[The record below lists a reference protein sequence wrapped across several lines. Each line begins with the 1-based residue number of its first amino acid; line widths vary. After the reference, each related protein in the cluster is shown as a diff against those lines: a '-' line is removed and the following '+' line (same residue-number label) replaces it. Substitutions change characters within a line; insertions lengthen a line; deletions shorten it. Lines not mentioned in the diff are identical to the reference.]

1 MADQESIGPV
11 MLPAQRQH
19 RILAEIERAGGARIT
34 QLAEQL
40 GVSEMTV
47 RRDMDA
53 LARQGLIK
61 KVYGGATAPA
71 RSTSDEPG
79 FEVKS
84 HRELAAKDQIGA
96 VAATLI
102 QPSTTVAVSAG
113 TTTYASAVH
122 LARIS
127 GLTVVTNSI
136 RVADYLHAHGDPSQ
150 TVLLT
155 GGVRTPSDALV
166 GPVAVQT
173 ISGLHVDALLLGV
186 HGMDLAAGFT
196 TPNLMEAEMN
206 RALIAASSRLIV
218 LADHTKWGVV
228 GLCAMAR
235 LADADVL
242 VSDEGLSTEAR
253 DVLSTA
259 VRELILAG
267 PGEEI
272 GLRGN
277 RGLVS
282 HCVSV
287 IASRCRL

>member
-1 MADQESIGPV
+1 MADQESTGAI
-11 MLPAQRQH
+11 MLPAQR
-19 RILAEIERAGGARIT
+19 RDWILAEIERAGGARIT

-47 RRDMDA
+47 RRDLEA
-53 LARQGLIK
+53 LASRGLIT
-61 KVYGGATAPA
+61 KVYGGATTPA

-102 QPSTTVAVSAG
+102 QPRTTVAVSAG

-122 LARIS
+122 LARIP
-127 GLTVVTNSI
+127 GLTVVTNSV
-136 RVADYLHAHGDPSQ
+136 RVADYLHIHGDRSQ

-206 RALIAASSRLIV
+206 RAMVAATSRLIV

-235 LADADVL
+235 LADASAL
-242 VSDEGLSTEAR
+242 VSDADLNGDAR
-253 DVLSTA
+253 DVLSNS
-259 VRELILAG
+259 VGELILAG
-267 PGEEI
+267 PGGAI
-272 GLRGN
+272 VDL
-277 RGLVS
+277 
-282 HCVSV
+282 
-287 IASRCRL
+287 A

>member
-1 MADQESIGPV
+1 MADQESNGPV
-11 MLPAQRQH
+11 MLPAQRRD
-19 RILAEIERAGGARIT
+19 RIFAEIERAGGARIT

-47 RRDMDA
+47 RRDIDA
-53 LARQGLIK
+53 LARRGLIK

-96 VAATLI
+96 VAAALI
-102 QPSTTVAVSAG
+102 QPRTTVAVSAG

-122 LARIS
+122 LARIP
-127 GLTVVTNSI
+127 GLTVVTNSV

-150 TVLLT
+150 TVLLS

-166 GPVAVQT
+166 GPIAVQT

-206 RALIAASSRLIV
+206 RAMVAATSRLIV

-228 GLCAMAR
+228 GLCVIAR
-235 LADADVL
+235 LANASVL
-242 VSDEGLSTEAR
+242 VSDEGLSAEAR

-259 VRELILAG
+259 VGELILAG
-267 PGEEI
+267 PGEGI
-272 GLRGN
+272 GLPGKTAVTRRTARGE
-277 RGLVS
+277 
-282 HCVSV
+282 
-287 IASRCRL
+287 